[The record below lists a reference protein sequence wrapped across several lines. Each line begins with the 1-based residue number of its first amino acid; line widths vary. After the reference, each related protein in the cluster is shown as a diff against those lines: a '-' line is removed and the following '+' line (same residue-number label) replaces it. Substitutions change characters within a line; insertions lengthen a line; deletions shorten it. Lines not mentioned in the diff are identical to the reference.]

1 MNWFNYY
8 GLIFVAVILIP
19 NVIFA
24 IKCKDGFEN
33 KWKNKVVETAEQ
45 IGRFGSFIF
54 MIFNIPKTYFGFWFD
69 GGFIAYIVVES
80 VLAAAYCAIWAICFK
95 KPSVFRA
102 LSLSITPSV
111 MFLFGGIVTGSIIL
125 SVFAAIFSP
134 CHILLSYKN
143 AVAVGVPCKPIR
155 EITSSDRTTYPYYE
169 SLKR

>member
-33 KWKNKVVETAEQ
+33 KWKNKTVETAEQ

-102 LSLSITPSV
+102 LSLSIIPSF

-125 SVFAAIFSP
+125 SAFAAVFAP

-143 AVAVGVPCKPIR
+143 AVADGK
-155 EITSSDRTTYPYYE
+155 ESDE
-169 SLKR
+169 KVEEK

>member
-33 KWKNKVVETAEQ
+33 KWKNKAVETAEQ

-80 VLAAAYCAIWAICFK
+80 VLAA
-95 KPSVFRA
+95 
-102 LSLSITPSV
+102 
-111 MFLFGGIVTGSIIL
+111 
-125 SVFAAIFSP
+125 IFSP

-155 EITSSDRTTYPYYE
+155 EITSSDRTTYPYHE